1 MDYSNKYLYEF
12 ARLLDSKS
20 ILVISREGKLRRI
33 FCPFPV
39 VVLEDVYHFNI
50 GQILSVEAVK
60 ITVSLQDVFII
71 GGKAYLVQ
79 YFGILSE
86 DRARQA

>member
-1 MDYSNKYLYEF
+1 MDYSRKYLYEF

-20 ILVISREGKLRRI
+20 ILVINRDGKLRRI

-39 VVLEDVYHFNI
+39 VVLEEVYQFKKD
-50 GQILSVEAVK
+50 QILSVEAVK

-71 GGKAYLVQ
+71 DGKAYLIR

-86 DRARQA
+86 DRS

>member
-1 MDYSNKYLYEF
+1 MDYSRKYLYEF

-20 ILVISREGKLRRI
+20 ILVISREGQLRRI

-39 VVLEDVYHFNI
+39 VVLEQVYQFKKD
-50 GQILSVEAVK
+50 QILSVEAVK

-71 GGKAYLVQ
+71 DGKAYLIR

-86 DRARQA
+86 DRS